1 MGRLEASFGCL
12 GDSMQSL
19 HRVEKSPAP
28 MTPVPP
34 QGLHVS
40 ISPFLDFFHD
50 VPDSFLI
57 IPISGGPVQRQ
68 AHRKIG
74 QDIVLFRHK
83 GAKPF
88 FIHDFR
94 MADGGTAVID
104 TAFSVFPVI
113 KGALSFFI
121 KKGPQFFHVPGLFA
135 AEATGQAGEIHYPST
150 FGKKASTFL

>member
-1 MGRLEASFGCL
+1 
-12 GDSMQSL
+12 
-19 HRVEKSPAP
+19 

-50 VPDSFLI
+50 VPDSFRI
-57 IPISGGPVQRQ
+57 IPIAGGPVQRQ

-83 GAKPF
+83 GAKLF

-104 TAFSVFPVI
+104 TAFSAFPVM

-121 KKGPQFFHVPGLFA
+121 KKGPQFFHVPGFSQQRP
-135 AEATGQAGEIHYPST
+135 QARQGKSIIPLPSAGRPPP
-150 FGKKASTFL
+150 FYRP